1 MLEELKHSLKE
12 TLTSLANYDSSA
24 RILALPDPKYVNE
37 DLGLFYAMKCLK
49 NSDSPVTISR
59 KTENQ
64 IYYAVADSSK
74 LNNSHYFNE
83 FFHTITEKKLST
95 LFIV

>member
-12 TLTSLANYDSSA
+12 TLTSLADCDSSA
-24 RILALPDPKYVNE
+24 RILAIPDPKYVNE

-49 NSDSPVTISR
+49 NSDRPVTISR
-59 KTENQ
+59 KTDTQ

-74 LNNSHYFNE
+74 LNNSQYFNE
-83 FFHTITEKKLST
+83 FFHTITEKKLSN
-95 LFIV
+95 LFLV